1 MRWRLDPAAIEEVEA
16 LRYVPGEER
25 FEIVVPENAN
35 IAADTVGRHAA
46 GPRAHRTALLFE
58 DSRSTVHRTT
68 YAELDEAA
76 TRFAVR
82 LASLGVSRGAT
93 VAVHSVQ
100 RPETVIAHL
109 GIYKLGAIATT
120 ISPLTGPY
128 AMRHILTDCGARV
141 IVTHDAA
148 WGRLRSH
155 RGESGSIEHVIVAGD
170 AKDGELRFAE
180 CLQEDTIGFEP
191 AATRSEDPALLIYTS
206 GSTGMPK
213 GILHAHRILHALNAT
228 IELFYDLELR
238 EPDLVLWTAAD
249 WAWMGGLNDVVFP
262 ALTYGHTLAITQQRY
277 DPDGALHFMARHGVT
292 HILLTPTALKRLV
305 QIPESRPR
313 ADLRLRVVFTGGEP
327 LPGETHRAL
336 THRFG
341 VICNEGYGMTEV
353 NQMIGNCRKLRPIR
367 PGSMGWEFPGHRVAL
382 VDDDGRE
389 VPDGEVGEIV
399 VGADDPTLFLGYF
412 GRPDLTERMRLGV
425 DWVRTGDLA
434 RRDEDGYYWYQGRN
448 DDLIKSAGYRIG
460 PVEVEEVLLEH
471 PAVADAGVIGVPD
484 DGDRGMLVKACVR
497 LAEGESPS
505 DALAEALKAHV
516 RERLGAYKQP
526 RLVTFVDAL
535 PTTSTGKV
543 SRAELRRRDRQRE
556 RGHILAKGT
565 HGVSRKR
572 RIGTA

>member
-1 MRWRLDPAAIEEVEA
+1 MSDSLNHPESAGATPTWRLDPAAVEQVEG
-16 LRYVPGEER
+16 LRHVAGEDR
-25 FEIVVPENAN
+25 FEIVVPEYAN

-46 GPRAHRTALLFE
+46 GPRAHHTALLFE
-58 DSRSTVHRTT
+58 DSGGAVHRTT

-76 TRFAVR
+76 TRFAVK
-82 LASLGVSRGAT
+82 LESLGIGRQAT

-120 ISPLTGPY
+120 ISPLTGPDT
-128 AMRHILTDCGARV
+128 MRHILNDCGARV
-141 IVTHDAA
+141 IVTHDPA
-148 WGRLRSH
+148 WDPLRSH
-155 RGESGSIEHVIVAGD
+155 REGLASLEHVIVAGD
-170 AKDGELRFAE
+170 AQDGELRFAE
-180 CLQEDTIGFEP
+180 CLEEDVGGFAP
-191 AATRSEDPALLIYTS
+191 APTRSEDPALLIYTS

-238 EPDLVLWTAAD
+238 EPGLVLWTAAD

-277 DPDGALHFMARHGVT
+277 DPEQALAFMARHGVT

-305 QIPESRPR
+305 QIPESRLR
-313 ADLRLRVVFTGGEP
+313 HALRLRVIFTGGEP

-336 THRFG
+336 TNLFG

-353 NQMIGNCRKLRPIR
+353 NQMIGNCRKLRPIK
-367 PGSMGWEFPGHRVAL
+367 PGSMGWDLPGHRVAL
-382 VDDDGRE
+382 VNDQGRE
-389 VPDGEVGEIV
+389 VAGGDVGEIV
-399 VGADDPTLFLGYF
+399 IGSDDPTLFLGYF
-412 GRPDLTERMRLGV
+412 GRADLTERMRLGT

-460 PVEVEEVLLEH
+460 PVEVEEALLEH
-471 PAVADAGVIGVPD
+471 RAVADAGVIGVPD
-484 DGDRGMLVKACVR
+484 DDGGRGMLVKAFVR

-505 DALAEALKAHV
+505 DALAEALRAHV
-516 RERLGAYKQP
+516 RNRIGAYKQP
-526 RLVTFVDAL
+526 RLIGFVDTL
-535 PTTSTGKV
+535 PTTSSGKI
-543 SRAELRRRDRQRE
+543 SRAQLRRQNRAS
-556 RGHILAKGT
+556 GHG
-565 HGVSRKR
+565 G
-572 RIGTA
+572 